1 MFAVVAPTDW
11 MTMWA
16 EMNECRV
23 YAIYLALLSVIVLT
37 YEWMERQ
44 WEQFMW
50 FFTNAAMIEDTHSI
64 YDLIK
69 TECDNP
75 K

>member
-1 MFAVVAPTDW
+1 MNGTSMRKIYVV
-11 MTMWA
+11 
-16 EMNECRV
+16 
-23 YAIYLALLSVIVLT
+23 
-37 YEWMERQ
+37 
-44 WEQFMW
+44 

-69 TECDNP
+69 SESDNQ